1 MASQNPGSNEQPN
14 AFLRFSG
21 MTFTMAGF
29 IGVAVWL
36 GQKWDETSGW
46 EQPIGTLVGG
56 VLGTVAAIWVVI
68 RELSK

>member
-1 MASQNPGSNEQPN
+1 
-14 AFLRFSG
+14 

-56 VLGTVAAIWVVI
+56 VLGTVAAIWAVI